1 MERKSPSVWLGP
13 EKKLS
18 AISFQ
23 LSAFSLWGRLKPQCH
38 LVFPLSNICIN
49 CGADPLVRGRR
60 PRRPV
65 RGWMRLIL
73 LAKSGSRG
81 TRADQKEEFANG
93 TVPHDHFA
101 SLPELPFKPVQPFSK
116 PFQFCRDVPAFFA
129 SQARGVLRIRQEL
142 EHRF

>member
-81 TRADQKEEFANG
+81 TRADQGVRPTTYAEFPVSGKLNRIGLKPAPQAHAVS
-93 TVPHDHFA
+93 TVSEMSGD
-101 SLPELPFKPVQPFSK
+101 
-116 PFQFCRDVPAFFA
+116 
-129 SQARGVLRIRQEL
+129 LRSSES
-142 EHRF
+142 